1 MRRTCLVDGSFVEVG
16 RCRIV
21 CCLVDAANGGVDFSF
36 GFRPILIRTLCRL
49 RPILGMFDALF
60 DDVQS
65 LAFFGFFFGF
75 GLFDD
80 SPYGFFSRLF
90 RCHGYR
96 LSNTHT
102 HQNSQSEADVSRDP
116 SMSPHSDTGTGRPLK
131 ETFFFS
137 PLSRQSERLLS
148 GAQLNLLTDPAS
160 DVDGTSFPRET
171 AAPTENGRCCIV
183 SNDTITDGLCVC
195 TAKKAE
201 NFLPDAATQCGL
213 FFWCGSEFSSFVS
226 GPCVC
231 HFLVRDKEEK

>member
-1 MRRTCLVDGSFVEVG
+1 M
-16 RCRIV
+16 
-21 CCLVDAANGGVDFSF
+21 
-36 GFRPILIRTLCRL
+36 
-49 RPILGMFDALF
+49 
-60 DDVQS
+60 
-65 LAFFGFFFGF
+65 
-75 GLFDD
+75 
-80 SPYGFFSRLF
+80 
-90 RCHGYR
+90 
-96 LSNTHT
+96 
-102 HQNSQSEADVSRDP
+102 SRDP

-201 NFLPDAATQCGL
+201 NFLPDAATHCGL
-213 FFWCGSEFSSFVS
+213 FFLCGSEFSSFVS